1 MCRDQMSSLRKYVI
15 DESVCPWI
23 AEGLV
28 DSSNQNKIVEDML
41 EHLWY
46 LNIIKTRF
54 FELPRL
60 MYTLSLPL
68 IVTLAK

>member
-1 MCRDQMSSLRKYVI
+1 MSSLRKYI
-15 DESVCPWI
+15 IGELVCPWM

-60 MYTLSLPL
+60 PCTFSLPL